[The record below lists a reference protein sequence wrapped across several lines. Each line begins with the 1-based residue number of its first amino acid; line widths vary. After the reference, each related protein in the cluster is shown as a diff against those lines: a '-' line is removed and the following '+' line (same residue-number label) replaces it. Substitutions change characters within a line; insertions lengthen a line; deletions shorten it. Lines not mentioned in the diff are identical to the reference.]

1 MTDDLPTDRYF
12 PAKHPKRSDHSG
24 DVLARSLAVA
34 AILLAVVLYI
44 LSYRQEVKSVERD
57 RAACVRE
64 ERDLQIE
71 RTAWETLETTTG
83 LEDVSAQVARIER
96 IIRRSCDERFPDPG
110 LL

>member
-12 PAKHPKRSDHSG
+12 PAKHPRHSEPG
-24 DVLARSLAVA
+24 DVLARSLAAA
-34 AILLAVVLYI
+34 AILIAIVMYI
-44 LSYRQEVKSVERD
+44 LSYRQEVKNIERE

-71 RTAWETLETTTG
+71 RVAWETLATTTG
-83 LEDVSAQVARIER
+83 LEDVSAQVDRIER